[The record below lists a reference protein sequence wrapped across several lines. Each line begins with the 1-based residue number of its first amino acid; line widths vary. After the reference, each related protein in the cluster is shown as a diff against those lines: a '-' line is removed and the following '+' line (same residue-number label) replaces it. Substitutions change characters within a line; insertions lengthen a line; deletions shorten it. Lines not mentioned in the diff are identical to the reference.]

1 MGYFQYPTLYSANYI
16 AGDNKAAALIPGA
29 APDHRAATERSNE
42 SADEIGCAAR
52 RGCRS
57 GWRPSM
63 MNEATDV
70 HHVAVVF
77 RLCLNEEKMFP
88 RCGTRSFTSPGVHW
102 GLGQGY
108 ERKTSFRLRAFFD
121 LVFVSQL

>member
-88 RCGTRSFTSPGVHW
+88 RCGTRSFTSPGVHS
-102 GLGQGY
+102 L
-108 ERKTSFRLRAFFD
+108 
-121 LVFVSQL
+121 FVMILENQHGK

>member
-88 RCGTRSFTSPGVHW
+88 RCGTRSFTSPGVHC
-102 GLGQGY
+102 LL
-108 ERKTSFRLRAFFD
+108 RKTNTRD
-121 LVFVSQL
+121 

>member
-88 RCGTRSFTSPGVHW
+88 RCGTRSFTSPGVHYP
-102 GLGQGY
+102 G
-108 ERKTSFRLRAFFD
+108 SFGPPPPLFVRFL
-121 LVFVSQL
+121 VSQDEAPIM

>member
-1 MGYFQYPTLYSANYI
+1 
-16 AGDNKAAALIPGA
+16 
-29 APDHRAATERSNE
+29 
-42 SADEIGCAAR
+42 
-52 RGCRS
+52 
-57 GWRPSM
+57 M

-121 LVFVSQL
+121 LVFVSQLCDANGSTTLHPSWLKMHQ